1 MTLTF
6 ISLWRKQV
14 KFTGLESFPSSA
26 AATANYFP
34 ASEYIGVLMR
44 VSQWPN
50 LVILSF
56 YNRCILFMPFLLASV
71 LYYVIVLIYL
81 KCFSYKGIGG
91 AEISFKITSLLFCSP
106 FTCLSLVFPLIVQI
120 LDLPLLFGRS
130 RILQFFIYF
139 PFWLFP
145 F

>member
-6 ISLWRKQV
+6 LSLRRKQV

-81 KCFSYKGIGG
+81 KCFSYKGIWGG
-91 AEISFKITSLLFCSP
+91 GGGLASK
-106 FTCLSLVFPLIVQI
+106 SLVSSSVDHLHAYPLFS
-120 LDLPLLFGRS
+120 P
-130 RILQFFIYF
+130 
-139 PFWLFP
+139 
-145 F
+145 